1 MEDDLAAP
9 EFAPSAGES
18 TAVEEVPEADSE
30 LSGEGISEEPAAQ
43 TDAGPGT
50 EETPLEPPVD
60 DLPAET
66 ASGAVAEETVEVPPE
81 PLLDVPVEEA
91 LHAPG
96 TPVAAEPSAAGRR
109 RWALPVIGLLIAIA
123 VIAVLVRGLG
133 DGSDSDPV
141 ATPNRV
147 ESTPSVQDQEA
158 AIPDSP
164 TDGMVNDPAGG
175 DVPTGGE
182 SGARAPDAVTGGV
195 PANEG
200 ADDAA
205 ISDSAAAVAE
215 VADPTAGS
223 TPDPVSIETL
233 RDLSD
238 AVVESISSFYGR
250 SGAYD
255 REEIECA
262 DLQASFVEVMDSW
275 IDYSTRGR
283 AGWEGRMPPDVAE
296 RDERLY
302 LGVQDVERLFEASS
316 CPRP

>member
-1 MEDDLAAP
+1 M
-9 EFAPSAGES
+9 
-18 TAVEEVPEADSE
+18 
-30 LSGEGISEEPAAQ
+30 
-43 TDAGPGT
+43 
-50 EETPLEPPVD
+50 
-60 DLPAET
+60 
-66 ASGAVAEETVEVPPE
+66 
-81 PLLDVPVEEA
+81 
-91 LHAPG
+91 
-96 TPVAAEPSAAGRR
+96 
-109 RWALPVIGLLIAIA
+109 IGLLIAIA

-175 DVPTGGE
+175 DAPTGGE